1 MNQLLYFVHQNVQFD
16 FPFLYQ
22 YVDDLITAV
31 PRNEAQSTL
40 DIFNSYNT
48 HLQFTV
54 EEEDSDSSVP
64 FLDTRVVRTDNNIIC
79 LDWYRKDTN
88 SGRFIPF
95 HSYHPMKQ
103 KINTVV
109 GMKNICLDWYRKDTN
124 SGRFIPFH
132 SYHPMKQK
140 INTVVGMKNRI
151 LKISHS
157 SFKDENIKLLF
168 DTLIEN
174 YYPSKLLKKLLYS
187 NELRNETVNN
197 VNNHNDTNLE
207 NTTKYGVLPY
217 IHNLTKPLTR
227 LFSDFNIK
235 IANYNNR
242 KLNTFFSKLKDRTP
256 TSKCSNVVY
265 GLPCECGQIY
275 IGQTSQRLSKRL
287 ALHKSDCRH
296 KPQATSLSIHVSEND
311 HRVLYD
317 DVVIFDRADKDS
329 RRKFLEMCYINN
341 CANAINHKKD
351 VEHLSTIY
359 TLLLQQ
365 NFTKR
370 KKLPQSYVSDL
381 HLQ

>member
-1 MNQLLYFVHQNVQFD
+1 MGLPMGGSASPILAEIVMNKLLYFVHQNVQFE

-31 PRNEAQSTL
+31 PRNEVQSTL
-40 DIFNSYNT
+40 GIFNSYNT

-88 SGRFIPF
+88 SGRLIPF

-103 KINTVV
+103 KINT
-109 GMKNICLDWYRKDTN
+109 I
-124 SGRFIPFH
+124 I
-132 SYHPMKQK
+132 
-140 INTVVGMKNRI
+140 GMKNRI
-151 LKISHS
+151 LKISHL
-157 SFKDENIKLLF
+157 SFKEKNLKLLF

-174 YYPSKLLKKLLYS
+174 CYPSKLLKKLLYS

-265 GLPCECGQIY
+265 GLPCECGKIY

-317 DVVIFDRADKDS
+317 DVIILDRADKDFH
-329 RRKFLEMCYINN
+329 RKFLEMCYINN